1 MSIATAERVSETRT
15 SGRAAELAGKYLSFQ
30 LGKEEFAIRV
40 TQVREIIGVQEM
52 THVPQMAAYIKGV
65 INLRGRVI
73 PIISL
78 RLRFGMGEEEY
89 TQRTCIIVVE
99 TVNEQKEAIQLGVV
113 VDGVSEVLNLAPADL
128 EEPPDFGSGK
138 TAAYLLG
145 MAKLKG
151 KVKILLDLDCLLQSA
166 EVVGLQALGEAVS
179 PASE

>member
-1 MSIATAERVSETRT
+1 MSTATIERRAEAKQHS
-15 SGRAAELAGKYLSFQ
+15 RAAELAGKYLSFQ

-52 THVPQMAAYIKGV
+52 TTVPQMADYIKGV

-78 RLRFGMGEEEY
+78 RLRFHLPEEEY

-99 TVNEQKEAIQLGVV
+99 TVNEHQESIQLGVV

-151 KVKILLDLDCLLQSA
+151 KVKILLDLDCLLLTNEVASLQNLDSA
-166 EVVGLQALGEAVS
+166 VAGQ
-179 PASE
+179 